1 MNTQG
6 VLIGISGASGSGKT
20 LIAQT
25 LYDSLGSEKVVI
37 IQEDAYY
44 KDLAELSLEERTKIN
59 FDHPDAFDH
68 SLLIQQV
75 NELINGRSIEHP
87 VYDFTKHTRKPEFRT
102 VGPHSIVILEGILI
116 LAIPELRDL
125 MDIKI
130 FVDTPADIC
139 FIRRLERDIRDRE
152 RTVESVIQQYQKT
165 VRPMFMQF
173 IEPFKRY
180 ADIIIPHGGK
190 NVIAIDIIQAKI
202 ENLLQN
208 QRYNIS

>member
-1 MNTQG
+1 MSTQG

-25 LYDSLGSEKVVI
+25 LYESLGSEKVVI

-44 KDLAELSLEERTKIN
+44 KDLAELSLEDRTKIN

-68 SLLIQQV
+68 SLLIQQI

-190 NVIAIDIIQAKI
+190 NIIAIDIIQAKI

-208 QRYNIS
+208 QR

>member
-1 MNTQG
+1 MSDQG

-20 LIAQT
+20 LVAHT

-44 KDLAELSLEERTKIN
+44 IDLSELSFEERTKIN

-68 SLLIQQV
+68 ALLIRQLK
-75 NELINGRSIEHP
+75 ELLNGHSIEHP
-87 VYDFTKHTRKPEFRT
+87 VYDFTKHTRKSEFRK

-130 FVDTPADIC
+130 FVDTPPDIC
-139 FIRRLERDIRDRE
+139 FIRRLERDIRDRG
-152 RTVESVIQQYQKT
+152 RSVESVIQQYQKT

-190 NVIAIDIIQAKI
+190 NVIAINIIQAKI
-202 ENLLQN
+202 ENILQE
-208 QRYNIS
+208 QRLNKS

>member
-1 MNTQG
+1 MSTQG

-20 LIAQT
+20 LVART

-165 VRPMFMQF
+165 VRPTFMQF

-190 NVIAIDIIQAKI
+190 NIIAIDIIQAKI

-208 QRYNIS
+208 QR

>member
-1 MNTQG
+1 MSTQG

-20 LIAQT
+20 LVART

-190 NVIAIDIIQAKI
+190 NIIAIDIIQAKI

-208 QRYNIS
+208 QR

>member
-1 MNTQG
+1 MSTQG

-20 LIAQT
+20 LVART

-165 VRPMFMQF
+165 VRPMIMQF
-173 IEPFKRY
+173 FDSIKLY

-190 NVIAIDIIQAKI
+190 NIIAIDIIQAKI

-208 QRYNIS
+208 QR

>member
-1 MNTQG
+1 MSTQG

-25 LYDSLGSEKVVI
+25 LYESLGSEKVVI

-68 SLLIQQV
+68 SLLIQQI

-190 NVIAIDIIQAKI
+190 NIIAIDIIQAKI

-208 QRYNIS
+208 QR

>member
-1 MNTQG
+1 MSTQG

-44 KDLAELSLEERTKIN
+44 KDLAELALEERTKIN

-68 SLLIQQV
+68 SLLIQQI

-190 NVIAIDIIQAKI
+190 NIIAIDIIQAKI

-208 QRYNIS
+208 QR

>member
-1 MNTQG
+1 MSTQG

-68 SLLIQQV
+68 SLLIQQI

-190 NVIAIDIIQAKI
+190 NIIAIDIIQAKI

-208 QRYNIS
+208 QR